1 MGKAV
6 SLVGPTFIPG
16 QTEVIRTPGVI
27 ASEVEEQDSHLVCLL
42 FTLWRFLCLVTFLII
57 GIFRMATIGSNLNFN
72 AEPNTETV
80 N

>member
-27 ASEVEEQDSHLVCLL
+27 ASEVEEQDYHLVCLL
-42 FTLWRFLCLVTFLII
+42 FTLWPFLCLVTFLII
-57 GIFRMATIGSNLNFN
+57 GMATIGSNLNFN